1 MYTLALDTTGYKIH
15 LALFKNSTI
24 VFERDWRSNMNEDE
38 TITKTLQH
46 LSGLEP
52 FYLQKLSRIFINEG
66 PGTLTG
72 TRVGVSIAN
81 ALSFACKAPLVKLT
95 TSQIWKARL
104 PDEGVITRLGIE
116 AKKIKPHL
124 LLRITEQDIY
134 LDDKIT
140 PYSDLIKQVKKLK
153 KQPFA
158 AYGELTPTQ
167 FSELNKHRNLV
178 WIMEPELTAFS
189 SAISSMLEKN
199 PKGDKSYAKPKYAA
213 LPVITESKKEVLIP
227 RSPQNSPKK
236 SPVKK
241 PAPVKNKP
249 TIAKHPSGKKLKPA
263 IAKHPS
269 GKKLKPTIAKH
280 PSGKKSKPSTMKKLL
295 KKVTSTFKGKKKSK
309 R

>member
-15 LALFKNSTI
+15 LVLFKNSTL

-46 LSGLEP
+46 LSELEP

-81 ALSFACKAPLVKLT
+81 ALSFACKASLVKLT
-95 TSQIWKARL
+95 TSQIWKARF
-104 PDEGVITRLGIE
+104 PAEGEITRLGIDT
-116 AKKIKPHL
+116 KKIKPHL
-124 LLRITEQDIY
+124 LLRITEQDVY

-140 PYSDLIKQVKKLK
+140 PFSDLVKQVKKLK

-167 FSELNKHRNLV
+167 FSELNKNRNLI
-178 WIMEPELTAFS
+178 WIIEPELLPFS
-189 SAISSMLEKN
+189 SAISGMLEKN
-199 PKGDKSYAKPKYAA
+199 PKGEKGYAKPKYAA
-213 LPVITESKKEVLIP
+213 PPVITESKKEVLIP
-227 RSPQNSPKK
+227 RSSQKSPKNSPKK

-241 PAPVKNKP
+241 AVAKKPISVKNRP
-249 TIAKHPSGKKLKPA
+249 TKKLKPA
-263 IAKHPS
+263 
-269 GKKLKPTIAKH
+269 
-280 PSGKKSKPSTMKKLL
+280 KKSKPSTMKKLF